1 MSVRYIIHFLNMYP
15 QSFTNKVKEEKVN
28 YVEVRSNLNLI
39 DDIKQWVNEYRTLT
53 NTHWVARSS
62 IPLGTKMLCS

>member
-1 MSVRYIIHFLNMYP
+1 MYP

-28 YVEVRSNLNLI
+28 YVEIRSNLNSV
-39 DDIKQWVNEYRTLT
+39 DDIKQWVNEYGTLT

-62 IPLGTKMLCS
+62 IPAGTKILCS